1 MIYKVYTNINKIIQR
16 CSCLFTISVFSS
28 VYASE
33 SANQF
38 TYFDNNATLGY
49 NYSVIQNNA
58 ELSMVSINATA
69 LLHDN
74 IWLSAGAGA
83 VLTFDLSNNN
93 QGLSNLNQNHSGSSL
108 NLKGGYAFIFD
119 TLNITPYLGFAYS
132 NMLLAYNYDSTQEFI
147 SENPSYSILA
157 GANMEYAVIEKK
169 LKLGLDTGFSYA
181 MYKSV
186 LPNSNTSL
194 GHLDYSQYL
203 ISITPSIQYNINSLL
218 TIIGYYSFSSKF
230 AGNAAPQSVYYPTI
244 NANSS
249 NVINNDSIINS
260 FGLRFGILF

>member
-1 MIYKVYTNINKIIQR
+1 MIYKVNINKITRR
-16 CSCLFTISVFSS
+16 CFCFFIISMPSSVF
-28 VYASE
+28 ASE

-38 TYFDNNATLGY
+38 TYFDNNVTLGY
-49 NYSVIQNNA
+49 NYSIIQNNA
-58 ELSMVSINATA
+58 EFSMVGINATA

-74 IWLSAGAGA
+74 IWLSAAAGA

-108 NLKGGYAFIFD
+108 NLKAGYAFIFD
-119 TLNITPYLGFAYS
+119 TLNVTPYLGFAYN
-132 NMLLAYNYDSTQEFI
+132 NMLIAYNYDSTQEFI
-147 SENPSYSILA
+147 LENPSYSILA
-157 GANMEYAVIEKK
+157 GANIEYVVIEKK

-194 GHLDYSQYL
+194 GHVNYSQYL
-203 ISITPSIQYNINSLL
+203 VNITPSIQYNINSLL
-218 TIIGYYSFSSKF
+218 TVMGYYGFSSKF
-230 AGNAAPQSVYYPTI
+230 AGNAAPQSVYYPNI
-244 NANSS
+244 DVNSS
-249 NVINNDSIINS
+249 NVINNDGIINS